1 MLLYRKNGDFIG
13 IGREELSF
21 LGFEDMDQFKDVCS
35 DVADLF
41 VNKPGFIFK
50 FKNFSW
56 IDYTL
61 NSGAP
66 KKSVI
71 LKLKNGNEIE
81 TGIKIKEIFLYD
93 VQNDEEIY
101 YCVEFINNMT
111 QPVLEPV
118 DTVFPDSSDTK
129 PALKVTEDIKFK
141 PQVIEPIEEQK
152 DITINFDNEIE
163 IAKEKEDSIEDK
175 IHEDLAVDFNQTSI
189 SETPDVKLKIDDDV
203 FLIKDKE
210 DKLPKD
216 LTVDFN
222 QTSVSETPDIKL
234 KIDDDVFLIKDTP
247 DVSIGDNLEIVTT
260 TPDIEKEEDI
270 KIVQEGYQKEDRRV
284 ADIALVEDLEE
295 EIYQFDLAQC
305 AEELGLD
312 ISLIAEV
319 MNDYMQKVD
328 KTIPQLKNCIDI
340 NDEISLQNHLLNL
353 KGVSDNLHIDY
364 LSKQLENIIRERR
377 KSTRKEK
384 VEHFEKMVA
393 EFKDNI
399 L

>member
-13 IGREELSF
+13 LGKEELSF
-21 LGFEDMDQFKDVCS
+21 LGFEDMDQFKDICS

-71 LKLKNGNEIE
+71 LKLKDGNEIE
-81 TGIKIKEIFLYD
+81 TGIRIKEIFLYD
-93 VQNDEEIY
+93 EQNNEDIY
-101 YCVEFINNMT
+101 YCVEFTNNMT
-111 QPVLEPV
+111 QPTLEPI
-118 DTVFPDSSDTK
+118 DIIFPNSN
-129 PALKVTEDIKFK
+129 DIKPDIDIAESINFK
-141 PQVIEPIEEQK
+141 PQDIEPIEEQK
-152 DITINFDNEIE
+152 DILIDFNNEPS
-163 IAKEKEDSIEDK
+163 KELEEPIEDIENK
-175 IHEDLAVDFNQTSI
+175 STEDLTVDFNQTFVSQA
-189 SETPDVKLKIDDDV
+189 PDVKLKIDDDV
-203 FLIKDKE
+203 FLTQETQNVSLESDYE
-210 DKLPKD
+210 PEA
-216 LTVDFN
+216 
-222 QTSVSETPDIKL
+222 QTS
-234 KIDDDVFLIKDTP
+234 
-247 DVSIGDNLEIVTT
+247 SIENEEG
-260 TPDIEKEEDI
+260 IEL
-270 KIVQEGYQKEDRRV
+270 VPEGYVKDERRIS
-284 ADIALVEDLEE
+284 DIDLVDGLEE
-295 EIYQFDLAQC
+295 EIPQFDLAQC

-319 MNDYMQKVD
+319 MSDYMQKVE

-377 KSTRKEK
+377 KNIRKEK
-384 VEHFEKMVA
+384 VENFEKMVI
-393 EFKDNI
+393 EFKENI